1 MVSDEKLSV
10 NLIEDPLYMTSC
22 DPLASFRILFYLL
35 TVYYDVTLR
44 GYLWIHPVWILLSS
58 LGACVCIYMSISSI
72 KSESFCTLFLQTSFF
87 FSFSLPPFHFLSPSF
102 SAISEIPIMHVL
114 DTLHVLTCSNYRH
127 PTPYFHFSLAN
138 FSFCLNVLLNP
149 LSEFFTLIVVLFKSK
164 IFVLFFLNSFQWYS
178 GFVSTLFSVFF
189 NSLSFFFSTFKQ
201 LF

>member
-1 MVSDEKLSV
+1 
-10 NLIEDPLYMTSC
+10 MTSYW
-22 DPLASFRILFYLL
+22 PLASFRILFYLL

-58 LGACVCIYMSISSI
+58 LGACICIYMSISSI
-72 KSESFCTLFLQTSFF
+72 KSESFCYPISSDILL
-87 FSFSLPPFHFLSPSF
+87 SFSLPPFHFLSPSF

-164 IFVLFFLNSFQWYS
+164 IFCPFFK
-178 GFVSTLFSVFF
+178 LFSMIFWF
-189 NSLSFFFSTFKQ
+189 C
-201 LF
+201 